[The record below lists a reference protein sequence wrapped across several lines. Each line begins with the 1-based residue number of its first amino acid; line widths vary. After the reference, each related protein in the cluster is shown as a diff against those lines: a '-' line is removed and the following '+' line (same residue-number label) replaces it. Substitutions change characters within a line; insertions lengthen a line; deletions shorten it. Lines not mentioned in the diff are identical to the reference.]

1 MDQVDQVEN
10 KSESQRKFWFVALA
24 IFVLVVWA
32 LKPMLLPFV
41 LAAAIAYFLNPVV
54 NFLSRSGFV
63 RWFGTSLVL
72 LGFALCVVL
81 VLVLVVPLLESQIA
95 ALLKALPSYLES
107 LRNYFQPL
115 IVRWIDALPPDT
127 SDKLQAAA
135 GDFAGSILSW
145 AGGLLKSIVTSGFA
159 IFDVVTFLL
168 ITPVVAFYLLRDW
181 PKLTRSIDKLL
192 PRQHYDMIKTEVNEI
207 DRTLSGF
214 VRGQALVC
222 LGLGSFYAIG
232 LTLAG
237 LQYGASIG
245 IVAGILSFIPYVG
258 STFGLVTSIAL
269 GLAQF
274 DELWRVG
281 VVLGVFV
288 CGQILEGYVLT
299 PKLVGDR
306 VGLHPV
312 WILFALFA
320 GGSLMGFLGVLI
332 AVPVAAIIG
341 VLVRFALRHY
351 KSSRF
356 YDVSSEEVVSCSIK
370 EDGESCSI
378 KGK

>member
-135 GDFAGSILSW
+135 GDFAGSVLSW

-356 YDVSSEEVVSCSIK
+356 YDASSEEGVSCSIK
-370 EDGESCSI
+370 EEGLSCSI